1 MRERMTQD
9 HLIQKVFWFVVA
21 LNMWGIGM
29 SGPAL
34 TAQSYA
40 QASAMQPGTS
50 SPSDI
55 YFAPVAEGDAPS
67 IDFAQ
72 LDHQH
77 PLTLTQR
84 IHLTPEFLQTLSQEH
99 LDQVYARLTAG
110 TIPDGALDG
119 IAFLPQ
125 RQRDP
130 FEVATQILGTMTS
143 PHTEKYFTLIQDSW
157 TELWKGKVFDRSQ
170 KSLQNRVN
178 LTLIHSMAP
187 LLGEQFAQR
196 VQQLPKDSLLFP
208 AKVYCGQS
216 KLDSRRESIILDY
229 AYTDDLPHYREGIDY
244 LAGRNG
250 LEIRD
255 ELRMLRPGFYLG
267 RAYMGKF
274 FLINFT
280 LMNHAIA
287 QDWERQ
293 VTRQNSLSTTQ
304 PVFQEECRTGKH
316 DAKHPGG

>member
-1 MRERMTQD
+1 MTHD
-9 HLIQKVFWFVVA
+9 RVIQKFFWFVVA
-21 LNMWGIGM
+21 LNIGGTGM
-29 SGPAL
+29 SDPTL

-40 QASAMQPGTS
+40 QDSTTEPGTS
-50 SPSDI
+50 FPSDI
-55 YFAPVAEGDAPS
+55 YFAPVAEGDASP

-84 IHLTPEFLQTLSQEH
+84 IHLTPAFLQTLSQEH

-110 TIPDGALDG
+110 PIPDGGLDG

-125 RQRDP
+125 GYRDP
-130 FEVATQILGTMTS
+130 LKLATQILGTMTS

-170 KSLQNRVN
+170 KSLQNRVD
-178 LTLIHSMAP
+178 LTLIHSIAP

-196 VQQLPKDSLLFP
+196 VQRLPKDSLLFP

-255 ELRMLRPGFYLG
+255 ELRMIRPGFYLG

-293 VTRQNSLSTTQ
+293 VTRQDSLSTTQ
-304 PVFQEECRTGKH
+304 PVFQEECWTGTH
-316 DAKHPGG
+316 DAIHPGG